1 MNRRTLA
8 VVVTALVLTSAGTA
22 RAQAAQ
28 DKAAAEVLFEEG
40 KELMHQ
46 KKFGL
51 ACPKFLE
58 SNRLDAGLGTILWL
72 ADCYE
77 KNGQTASA
85 WGQFR
90 EAAEIAARQH
100 DPREKVAHARAVR
113 LERTLAKMTII
124 VGAGTAVPGLEV
136 TRDGDKIG
144 QPSWGE
150 EVPVDPGPH
159 KIAVTAPHKK
169 PWESIVNVS
178 PGARNIDVPVPP
190 LEDAPEPIA
199 PPPPPLVATQTPDVE
214 GEHPPPRSGGGAQK
228 VVGGSVLALGII
240 GVGLGTYFG
249 IRALL
254 DNNESKAPSS
264 STTTSSPPPNCD
276 ASNHCN
282 SMGTE
287 LRNDALSAAK
297 GSTIAFVVGGV
308 LTAGGLVVILT
319 APSATGSKH
328 VVGMTP
334 WLNRNGGGVG
344 MTGAW

>member
-1 MNRRTLA
+1 MRCPRLPSRSRSLVRPGADIRRQRSRAPPFTPPCRIRLRPSLPSTTATSAVASESMNRRTLA

-178 PGARNIDVPVPP
+178 P
-190 LEDAPEPIA
+190 
-199 PPPPPLVATQTPDVE
+199 
-214 GEHPPPRSGGGAQK
+214 
-228 VVGGSVLALGII
+228 
-240 GVGLGTYFG
+240 
-249 IRALL
+249 
-254 DNNESKAPSS
+254 
-264 STTTSSPPPNCD
+264 
-276 ASNHCN
+276 
-282 SMGTE
+282 
-287 LRNDALSAAK
+287 
-297 GSTIAFVVGGV
+297 
-308 LTAGGLVVILT
+308 
-319 APSATGSKH
+319 
-328 VVGMTP
+328 
-334 WLNRNGGGVG
+334 
-344 MTGAW
+344 